1 MGKKLDLSKLTDE
14 EARHVWAVVQRDF
27 ELRKKEEERL
37 EVLKGRIKKE
47 NSQRELVSDTSRLN
61 ESRCAHC
68 LQPYQLLDSPKRQ
81 CLNCHLFICK
91 GCSHAHPEK
100 PGWLCDPCHLARVV
114 KMGSLEWYYGHVK
127 ARFKRFG
134 SAKVIRSLCGRLPTG
149 GLPNGAAHS
158 SPDVNTMQVSVAGGP
173 EPGPGDRSGD
183 SEQTDAGGDLDTTA
197 QAQPLGSKSV
207 PAKKKRLL
215 PVHSLDFEADSDD
228 LAQPCSHPLSL
239 SSVPVAWDS
248 LQALT
253 GEPWSEQP
261 TSQEAVVPD
270 EAEDRAS
277 GGHPHPEE
285 QTDSLSPVGRDALA
299 ELCLPGEPCTE
310 ALGVAATP
318 GTNII
323 RDEQLPSQCLANV
336 DTSEEESSQ
345 AHRPAAHH
353 SKWRGR
359 TSSESQWLV
368 AGESTDADTEE
379 ETLKRKLE
387 KLTSNVSDQ
396 GASSEEE
403 GEEDRAELDRS
414 TPVEDLPGAAP
425 EVCTTAGQTHRWEK
439 DSPDPQD
446 PVQPARNPDEEL
458 SELEDRVAVTASE
471 VQQTESEVSDIEFRI
486 EALRAA
492 GLTVRPAGKPRRR
505 SNIPVFLPRLAG
517 KYGQSPK
524 DPTADPSDEVKAMGV
539 PYLLRAKFSES
550 PTSQGK
556 DGESFDRK
564 SVYRGSLTQRNPN
577 GRRGAARHSFA
588 KPVMAHQP

>member
-1 MGKKLDLSKLTDE
+1 MGKKLDLSELTDE
-14 EARHVWAVVQRDF
+14 EAKHVWAVVQRDF

-37 EVLKGRIKKE
+37 EGLKGKIKKE
-47 NSQRELVSDTSRLN
+47 SSQRELVSDTAHLN
-61 ESRCAHC
+61 EVHCAHC
-68 LQPYQLLDSPKRQ
+68 LQPYLVLDSPKRQ
-81 CLNCHLFICK
+81 CLNCHLFVCK

-158 SPDVNTMQVSVAGGP
+158 SPDVKRGP
-173 EPGPGDRSGD
+173 EPGPGERSGE
-183 SEQTDAGGDLDTTA
+183 SEQIDAGGELDTTA

-228 LAQPCSHPLSL
+228 PAQSYSHLLSL

-261 TSQEAVVPD
+261 TSQEAVVPE

-277 GGHPHPEE
+277 GGHTHPEE
-285 QTDSLSPVGRDALA
+285 QTDSLAPAGRDALA

-310 ALGVAATP
+310 APGVSATA
-318 GTNII
+318 GTNIV
-323 RDEQLPSQCLANV
+323 RDGQPPSQCLANV
-336 DTSEEESSQ
+336 DTSEEESSW
-345 AHRPAAHH
+345 AHRVAAHH
-353 SKWRGR
+353 SKWRGQ
-359 TSSESQWLV
+359 TSSKSQGPV
-368 AGESTDADTEE
+368 AGEPTDADTEE

-387 KLTSNVSDQ
+387 ELTSNVSDQ

-403 GEEDRAELDRS
+403 GEEDGAELDRS
-414 TPVEDLPGAAP
+414 TPVEDLPGATP
-425 EVCTTAGQTHRWEK
+425 EVCTTAGQTHRWEQ
-439 DSPDPQD
+439 DSPGPQD

-458 SELEDRVAVTASE
+458 SELEDRAAVTASE

-486 EALRAA
+486 KALRAA

-505 SNIPVFLPRLAG
+505 SNIPVFLPRLAE
-517 KYGQSPK
+517 KYDQSPK
-524 DPTADPSDEVKAMGV
+524 DTTADPSDAGKAMGV
-539 PYLLRAKFSES
+539 PYLLRTKLSDS
-550 PTSQGK
+550 PTSQGT

-588 KPVMAHQP
+588 KPVMTHQP

>member
-1 MGKKLDLSKLTDE
+1 MCLQLADIIWG
-14 EARHVWAVVQRDF
+14 
-27 ELRKKEEERL
+27 
-37 EVLKGRIKKE
+37 LKGRIKKE
-47 NSQRELVSDTSRLN
+47 NSQRELVSNTARLN

-158 SPDVNTMQVSVAGGP
+158 SPDVNS
-173 EPGPGDRSGD
+173 
-183 SEQTDAGGDLDTTA
+183 
-197 QAQPLGSKSV
+197 
-207 PAKKKRLL
+207 LL
-215 PVHSLDFEADSDD
+215 PKCFEEKTGGQRT
-228 LAQPCSHPLSL
+228 LGLSL
-239 SSVPVAWDS
+239 
-248 LQALT
+248 T
-253 GEPWSEQP
+253 
-261 TSQEAVVPD
+261 
-270 EAEDRAS
+270 
-277 GGHPHPEE
+277 
-285 QTDSLSPVGRDALA
+285 
-299 ELCLPGEPCTE
+299 
-310 ALGVAATP
+310 
-318 GTNII
+318 
-323 RDEQLPSQCLANV
+323 
-336 DTSEEESSQ
+336 
-345 AHRPAAHH
+345 AHRDQLKADTLAC
-353 SKWRGR
+353 SF
-359 TSSESQWLV
+359 QWPV

-403 GEEDRAELDRS
+403 GEEDGAELDRS

-439 DSPDPQD
+439 DSPGPQD

-588 KPVMAHQP
+588 KPVMTHQP